1 MHHRRLAFFLMLLWP
16 LHAEDAMRTVVLPVA
31 IHLVRSTTHPR
42 LHAQISEAEV
52 RAVLQETNAIWS
64 QANVRFELRGAD
76 EISALDLPSKKWFQR
91 DRNWV
96 KAALPTTHFHPAAI
110 DVCFVHDMGPNGFFY
125 GEPVVVC
132 ETPEYTKVRG
142 GAARPVARVLAHE
155 LGHVL
160 FLKHRQDHTN
170 LMASGRNGVTLNR
183 EEIATARKRALQLA
197 AQLTG
202 G

>member
-1 MHHRRLAFFLMLLWP
+1 MTHCRLVLFLMWLWP
-16 LHAEDAMRTVVLPVA
+16 LHADDSERPVVLPIA
-31 IHLVRSTTHPR
+31 IHLVRSTAHPR
-42 LHAQISEAEV
+42 LHAQITEDEV
-52 RAVLQETNAIWS
+52 RAVLLEVNAIWS
-64 QANVRFELRGAD
+64 QANVRFEFGGID
-76 EISALDLPSKKWFQR
+76 EVSALDLPAKKWFQR
-91 DRNWV
+91 DRDWV
-96 KAALPTTHFHPAAI
+96 KAALPVAQMNPKAI

-132 ETPEYTKVRG
+132 ETPEYTSVRV

-183 EEIATARKRALQLA
+183 EEIAAARSRALQLA

-202 G
+202 N